1 MRIHQINL
9 RMINNFFKVKTV
21 KSFFLI
27 LIIFFNFNTLNA
39 EQFWSNKVDGP
50 TSNEEAINLLDG
62 KKLDPIEGLWFTDGL
77 GAILIF
83 KDKDI
88 FKMYIVEGPTR
99 YNGTWEATII
109 KRPGYYD
116 FISKVWYTQPD
127 GSHKY
132 GTQSG
137 RIEVYENY
145 FLQKYDSLSDQ
156 GADMDGKFTRIW
168 PKDIYTHN
176 NSIISDND
184 NTSVEN
190 NSEDDQ
196 TKKFF
201 ALNWFNLDDPKEH
214 YAEIPNSNSEVFI
227 LKSEIYIKGQE
238 EIDKFSN
245 ILFGHSANENDMVII
260 DSSDFAYT
268 IYINYKD
275 EGYISLKDW
284 KDVDSKQLL
293 EEMKSTA
300 KDDVTNVSWIFEPK
314 IYENKNVSYSYKVI
328 WQDGAQTL
336 ETKILSLGR
345 KGYNSISVV
354 KKIDEDFNTKEFEE
368 FALDFANT
376 ITFKEGFKHLDYKSG
391 DKTAAVGIGGL
402 VAGTLGV
409 KALAKAGVIAKL
421 LAFAVKFWWVI
432 LAPLVFLGSLFNK
445 KSSSGKDSSEKVQK
459 KRKKRSKKT
468 D

>member
-376 ITFKEGFKHLDYKSG
+376 ITFKEGFRHSDYKSG
-391 DKTAAVGIGGL
+391 DKAAAVGIGGL

-409 KALAKAGVIAKL
+409 KALAKAGIIAKL

-432 LAPLVFLGSLFNK
+432 LAPLVFLGSLFSK
-445 KSSSGKDSSEKVQK
+445 KSSSGETSSEKVTK
-459 KRKKRSKKT
+459 KRKKRTKKT

>member
-50 TSNEEAINLLDG
+50 TSNEEAIKLLDG

-77 GAILIF
+77 GALLIF

-227 LKSEIYIKGQE
+227 LESEMYIKGQQ

-354 KKIDEDFNTKEFEE
+354 KKMDEDFNSKEFEE

>member
-50 TSNEEAINLLDG
+50 TSNEEAIKLLDG

-77 GAILIF
+77 GALLIF

-354 KKIDEDFNTKEFEE
+354 KKMDEDFNSKEFEE

-391 DKTAAVGIGGL
+391 DKVAAIGIGGL

-409 KALAKAGVIAKL
+409 KALAKAGIIAKFL
-421 LAFAVKFWWVI
+421 PFLIKFWWII
-432 LAPLVFLGSLFNK
+432 LAPIVAIFGMFFNK
-445 KSSSGKDSSEKVQK
+445 SKDNAPTK
-459 KRKKRSKKT
+459 KTISRRKKK

>member
-1 MRIHQINL
+1 
-9 RMINNFFKVKTV
+9 
-21 KSFFLI
+21 
-27 LIIFFNFNTLNA
+27 
-39 EQFWSNKVDGP
+39 
-50 TSNEEAINLLDG
+50 
-62 KKLDPIEGLWFTDGL
+62 LWFTDGL
-77 GAILIF
+77 GTLLIF

-88 FKMYIVEGPTR
+88 FKMYIVEGPTAF
-99 YNGTWEATII
+99 NGTWEATII

-116 FISKVWYTQPD
+116 FISKVWYTQTD
-127 GSHKY
+127 GSYKY

-137 RIEVYENY
+137 RIDVYGNY

-156 GADMDGKFTRIW
+156 GVDMDHKVTRIW

-227 LKSEIYIKGQE
+227 LESEMYIKGQQ

-445 KSSSGKDSSEKVQK
+445 KSSSGEDSSEKVAK

>member
-9 RMINNFFKVKTV
+9 RMINNFFKFKTV

-50 TSNEEAINLLDG
+50 TSNEEAIKLLDG

-77 GAILIF
+77 GALLIF

-137 RIEVYENY
+137 KIEVYENY

-227 LKSEIYIKGQE
+227 LESEMYIKGQQ

-354 KKIDEDFNTKEFEE
+354 KKMDEDFNSKEFEE